1 MSPSGHRAWRCS
13 ASLLLLTN
21 LPSPEVAE
29 ARVVTRAADGS
40 WGRPTRW
47 RKPSCDPVFSPDS
60 RFLVCVDL
68 RILLTTPTG
77 DSLRVSVDPT
87 LVRHQ
92 VQYAG
97 GSSDGRTVYYLGT
110 DSVGANVYAVPL
122 AGGVPRVVVRFD
134 DPTRP
139 WHRYGFGGYGDRFYF
154 TVGDRE
160 SDVWVA
166 NVGAAP
172 P

>member
-1 MSPSGHRAWRCS
+1 M
-13 ASLLLLTN
+13 
-21 LPSPEVAE
+21 PE
-29 ARVVTRAADGS
+29 
-40 WGRPTRW
+40 GRPTGGPSTIWGPIRW
-47 RKPSCDPVFSPDS
+47 AR
-60 RFLVCVDL
+60 
-68 RILLTTPTG
+68 
-77 DSLRVSVDPT
+77 
-87 LVRHQ
+87 
-92 VQYAG
+92 
-97 GSSDGRTVYYLGT
+97 
-110 DSVGANVYAVPL
+110 NVYAVPL